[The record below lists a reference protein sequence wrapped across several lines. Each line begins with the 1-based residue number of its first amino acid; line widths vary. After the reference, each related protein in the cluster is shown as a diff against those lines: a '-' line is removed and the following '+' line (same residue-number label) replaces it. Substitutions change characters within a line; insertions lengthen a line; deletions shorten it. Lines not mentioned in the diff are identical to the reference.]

1 MKKAL
6 LAIAVLVTAASGYVQ
21 AGESQV
27 FDSNT
32 PPHEISYYK
41 DVEPEYVITLGVS
54 DPVDDLAWGLE
65 YTMGVIFK
73 KVVEAETA
81 GKIQVEVF
89 PLFQLGQMMQ
99 QIEAVMAGEQTAMTG
114 TGGLPSFYPP
124 WQVFSI
130 PFLFPNVEIASDVM
144 NYSDFARKLYD
155 DFRVKTGARVLSM
168 SQNGFR
174 HFTNNKRVIKTPD
187 DLAGLKFRIMQ
198 GPIYQK
204 VVEALGGSA
213 IPIPWS
219 ELYMSLSTGV
229 VDGQENAISAIK
241 MGSFD
246 EVQKYITL
254 DGHLWAENYNRIKTD
269 IFDFSEVTQRTWH
282 IWDTRGRNTWYGS
295 FTAILP
301 FGVEYGLKIT
311 NVNGL
316 GVLGPRAD
324 NGWNTY
330 AVNYEFWNQ
339 IKGGSPGSSNPSTS
353 SESDDSSARQDSGGS
368 SARQDSGGSSATIS
382 AASNIPSPVS
392 TSTATEAAT
401 SAVAAA
407 QASGSGTAI
416 ANIDNPSEISLA
428 ALQAMAAAAGDTPLK
443 LQADSMNGKAVDVR
457 ITLDPSRATQGL
469 DLSASTTNASAIS
482 STNLFERFFQ
492 NNVMTVALGQ
502 QGSFGQPVEIAAKI
516 DPALNMQNLAF
527 YAYDPKANRYAR
539 IATPA
544 YWIDQNGYVHFTT
557 ELAGHIII
565 SDGELAR
572 K

>member
-246 EVQKYITL
+246 EVQKYITM
-254 DGHLWAENYNRIKTD
+254 DGHLWAENYLIINDEFFQSLPRHYQL
-269 IFDFSEVTQRTWH
+269 VLQH
-282 IWDTRGRNTWYGS
+282 AGR
-295 FTAILP
+295 AA
-301 FGVEYGLKIT
+301 EIT
-311 NVNGL
+311 
-316 GVLGPRAD
+316 
-324 NGWNTY
+324 
-330 AVNYEFWNQ
+330 
-339 IKGGSPGSSNPSTS
+339 
-353 SESDDSSARQDSGGS
+353 
-368 SARQDSGGSSATIS
+368 
-382 AASNIPSPVS
+382 
-392 TSTATEAAT
+392 
-401 SAVAAA
+401 
-407 QASGSGTAI
+407 GTA
-416 ANIDNPSEISLA
+416 SEIIASYYMGVDYSLSKGMEIYSPTPEE
-428 ALQAMAAAAGDTPLK
+428 MAKFREKAQQPIIDWLN
-443 LQADSMNGKAVDVR
+443 QEVGKEWVDQMME
-457 ITLDPSRATQGL
+457 A
-469 DLSASTTNASAIS
+469 TNASIKKW
-482 STNLFERFFQ
+482 
-492 NNVMTVALGQ
+492 G
-502 QGSFGQPVEIAAKI
+502 
-516 DPALNMQNLAF
+516 
-527 YAYDPKANRYAR
+527 YDR
-539 IATPA
+539 
-544 YWIDQNGYVHFTT
+544 
-557 ELAGHIII
+557 
-565 SDGELAR
+565 
-572 K
+572 